1 MGVLAVVAGAQLLCF
16 NMEPVLAH
24 LATGGRGGGHGALAA
39 PHRPIDARVAV

>member
-24 LATGGRGGGHGALAA
+24 LAGRGRGGGHGALAA
-39 PHRPIDARVAV
+39 PRRPVGACVAV